1 MKIKRNLLFLD
12 NTAPQTGINFFEE
25 IKLAQS
31 KMLSENYSPMK
42 SGTSRKIA
50 RNDVSSV
57 GFSNLKKCSPIHN
70 PLLGASQLT
79 TISHDINLSDS
90 PKKNFISPNREKFQK
105 IR

>member
-1 MKIKRNLLFLD
+1 
-12 NTAPQTGINFFEE
+12 
-25 IKLAQS
+25 
-31 KMLSENYSPMK
+31 MLPEDYSPMK
-42 SGTSRKIA
+42 SGTFRKTA
-50 RNDVSSV
+50 GNNVSSV
-57 GFSNLKKCSPIHN
+57 GFSNLKNAGENYNTTHN